1 MTKRT
6 FSIGSP
12 KVMTAVLKWEVEPN
26 YCRESAVLLAGSGGN
41 PRIIDIGEI
50 LGVAG
55 RAAVTA
61 AAVAGNTGNGVLTLA
76 NPATSATA
84 MTGDF
89 QAICIEPA
97 ANGGVFEVFDHNG
110 VSVGTATVG
119 VAFDGPVKF
128 TIADGAT
135 DFVAGDAFVIKVP
148 LGSKVT
154 QWDPT
159 ATDGSA
165 EVAGVALAKG
175 FAPSGADGGIL
186 MEARGPA
193 ILDLDGIA
201 WPDGVTSDQK
211 AAAIAALAKKSII
224 VRAL

>member
-1 MTKRT
+1 MVKRT

-12 KVMTAVLKWEVEPN
+12 KVMTAVLKWEVEEN

-41 PRIIDIGEI
+41 ARVVEIGTI

-55 RAAVTA
+55 MGAVTA
-61 AAVAGNTGNGVLTLA
+61 LALAGNTGNGIITLA
-76 NPATSATA
+76 NPAISATA
-84 MTGDF
+84 SVGDY

-97 ANGGVFEVFDHNG
+97 ANGGTFEVFDHQG

-119 VAFDGPVKF
+119 TAFNGPVKF

-135 DFVAGDAFVIKVP
+135 DFAVGDAFVIKVP
-148 LGSKVT
+148 AGTKVKE
-154 QWDPT
+154 WDPT

-175 FAPSGADGGIL
+175 YAPSGADGGIL
-186 MEARGPA
+186 IEARGPS
-193 ILDLDGIA
+193 ILDLDGIE
-201 WPDGVTSDQK
+201 WPDGVTNDQK
-211 AAAIAALAKKSII
+211 AAAITALAKKQII